1 VTADGLVAD
10 FGCYA
15 GTFLVAVISSLVP
28 LVSIDLFLIGLT
40 LATGTGA
47 AIPIVLLAAAGQV
60 VGKLPV
66 YFAARGVT
74 AVPGRQRARI
84 ERVRAWVARW
94 QRSRHLVLGT
104 SAVLGLPP
112 FSIISTAAGA
122 LAIELRTFCVIVFG
136 GRALRFAC
144 VIAATGL
151 AGTAHT

>member
-1 VTADGLVAD
+1 MTADQLVAD
-10 FGCYA
+10 FGIYA
-15 GTFLVAVISSLVP
+15 GTFVVAVVSSLVP
-28 LVSIDLFLIGLT
+28 LVSIDLFLIGIT
-40 LATGTGA
+40 LATGTAPGA
-47 AIPIVLLAAAGQV
+47 GVPIVLLAAAGQV

-74 AVPGRQRARI
+74 AISGRQRARI

-94 QRSRHLVLGT
+94 QRSRHVVLGS

-122 LAIELRTFCVIVFG
+122 LAIELRIFCVIVFG

-144 VIAATGL
+144 VVAATSL
-151 AGTAHT
+151 ART